1 MINDLLLCHLHIL
14 FGPWE
19 LSGKESICQC
29 KRHGIWSLGQE
40 DPLEKEMATH
50 SSILTWRIPWTEEP
64 DRLQS
69 IGIARVGH
77 DLATK
82 PPPPQEVLAVEEGW
96 ALPQTKGK
104 ITRQLELIGCWL
116 SVDVIYYCEKKK
128 KMFNPVWVMLGTM
141 CTDFI
146 RKRDLLLR
154 FGCGPSVLFF
164 LNLKSL
170 SLWNCILNFFGESR
184 ALYLYVSPFG

>member
-1 MINDLLLCHLHIL
+1 MRRASDIDEKEMSFPCFFPGKKALSLILVFREEHKMVPSRSLMHLCTGTSRTTLIAQSVKNL
-14 FGPWE
+14 PTM
-19 LSGKESICQC
+19 KETWV
-29 KRHGIWSLGQE
+29 RSLGQE

-82 PPPPQEVLAVEEGW
+82 PPPPQEVLAIEEGW

-104 ITRQLELIGCWL
+104 ITRQLELIGC
-116 SVDVIYYCEKKK
+116 
-128 KMFNPVWVMLGTM
+128 
-141 CTDFI
+141 
-146 RKRDLLLR
+146 
-154 FGCGPSVLFF
+154 
-164 LNLKSL
+164 
-170 SLWNCILNFFGESR
+170 
-184 ALYLYVSPFG
+184 